1 MAKVGLGA
9 GDVEGLGM
17 GVPGMI
23 DSKAGTVIYSNNLAW
38 EDFAIGAR
46 VGELTGLSVKIAND
60 ANVAALGEVKFGVAK
75 EYSNAILLTLGTG
88 VGGGI
93 VVDGKLVEGNR
104 SAGAELGHSVIV
116 MGGEQCTC
124 GRKGCLEAYASATA
138 LIRDTKRAMLLHSD
152 SKMWE
157 IGRARPYVAGD
168 VSRIEM
174 EGLVDTMDL
183 RTHEAFPSGHSQI
196 NGGVTLGI
204 ATHYRKRWL
213 WILMPI
219 ITLGVMWSRVYLG
232 VHYLSDTLCGAA
244 LGVGFAFLW
253 DILYQKVESKKYW
266 IALGFSV
273 LSIIFMIITPTKST
287 FEHAGMLIAG
297 AIALPLEAKFV
308 GFENATCAKNRIFR
322 ALVGGACVGIVFA
335 AFSLLPFAFL
345 EEIGWKFVKYFLTVL
360 VAALFVPFL
369 FKKLKI

>member
-1 MAKVGLGA
+1 MDIAVSQFFESIRNPFL
-9 GDVEGLGM
+9 
-17 GVPGMI
+17 
-23 DSKAGTVIYSNNLAW
+23 T
-38 EDFAIGAR
+38 AIASFFTLF
-46 VGELTGLSVKIAND
+46 GEPLFMVVLVCVMFWIVDKR
-60 ANVAALGEVKFGVAK
+60 LGERLA
-75 EYSNAILLTLGTG
+75 
-88 VGGGI
+88 
-93 VVDGKLVEGNR
+93 VVTFTSMIFNGWLKGLV
-104 SAGAELGHSVIV
+104 
-116 MGGEQCTC
+116 
-124 GRKGCLEAYASATA
+124 
-138 LIRDTKRAMLLHSD
+138 
-152 SKMWE
+152 
-157 IGRARPYVAGD
+157 GRARPYVAGD

-183 RTHEAFPSGHSQI
+183 RTHESFPSGHSQI

-253 DILYQKVESKKYW
+253 DILYQEVESKKYW